1 MPNTRL
7 QNARDILP
15 KGLLSR
21 LRKYCT
27 GLVYVPAP
35 QTENDSHEAI
45 LRLHKAGRSPRYI
58 ARTTGVSAKWAR
70 HIVADARSVKPPKP
84 ISKLCRAVP
93 MTLLRQI
100 QEHVVGRL
108 YVPPRRTKKAAR
120 NRRMERL
127 FEQGLSVSEIARRMR
142 LSQRQ
147 VYRLKKAWTDS
158 LALKELGG
166 EDAPAKAQRQD
177 RKPRSRA
184 FANLCHRC
192 GRPMASKGESCCD
205 LCRTIEGGSDGDVI
219 ILGRVPI
226 VFFDPKF

>member
-15 KGLLSR
+15 KGLFIKLQR
-21 LRKYCT
+21 CCT

-35 QTENDSHEAI
+35 ATENDSHETI
-45 LRLHKAGRSPRYI
+45 LKLHKAGRSASYI
-58 ARTTGVSAKWAR
+58 ALTTGVSAKWVR
-70 HIVADARSVKPPKP
+70 HIVADAQSIKPPRP
-84 ISKLCRAVP
+84 LPKLCRVVP

-120 NRRMERL
+120 DRRMERL
-127 FEQGLSVSEIARRMR
+127 FEQRLSVSEIARRMR
-142 LSQRQ
+142 LSERQ

-158 LALKELGG
+158 AAQRKLDG
-166 EDAPAKAQRQD
+166 EDAPANVQRQD

-184 FANLCHRC
+184 VANLCRRC
-192 GRPMASKGESCCD
+192 GRPMASKGESYCD
-205 LCRTIEGGSDGDVI
+205 FCKRIEGGSDGDVI
-219 ILGRVPI
+219 MLDRIPI

>member
-7 QNARDILP
+7 HNARDILP
-15 KGLLSR
+15 KGLFIKLQR
-21 LRKYCT
+21 CCT

-35 QTENDSHEAI
+35 QIQDSSHETI
-45 LRLHKAGRSPRYI
+45 LKLHKAGRSASYI
-58 ARTTGVSAKWAR
+58 ALTTGVSAKWVR
-70 HIVADARSVKPPKP
+70 HIVADAQSIKRPRPVP
-84 ISKLCRAVP
+84 KLCRVVP
-93 MTLLRQI
+93 TTLLRQI

-120 NRRMERL
+120 NRRIERL
-127 FEQGLSVSEIARRMR
+127 FDQGASVPEIARRMR

-158 LALKELGG
+158 ATLRKLGG
-166 EDAPAKAQRQD
+166 EDTSAKAQRQD

-184 FANLCHRC
+184 AGNLCRRC
-192 GRPMASKGESCCD
+192 GRQLASKGESYCD
-205 LCRTIEGGSDGDVI
+205 LCKRIEGGSDGDVI
-219 ILGRVPI
+219 ILDRVPI

>member
-15 KGLLSR
+15 KGLFIKLQR
-21 LRKYCT
+21 CCT

-35 QTENDSHEAI
+35 QTENDSHKTI
-45 LRLHKAGRSPRYI
+45 LKLHKAGRSASYI
-58 ARTTGVSAKWAR
+58 ALTTGVSAKWVR
-70 HIVADARSVKPPKP
+70 HIVADAQSVKPPRP
-84 ISKLCRAVP
+84 VPKLCHAVP

-120 NRRMERL
+120 NRRAERL
-127 FEQGLSVSEIARRMR
+127 FDQGTSVSEIARRMR
-142 LSQRQ
+142 LSERQ
-147 VYRLKKAWTDS
+147 VYRIKKAWTDS
-158 LALKELGG
+158 VALRELGG

-192 GRPMASKGESCCD
+192 GRPMASKGESHCD

-219 ILGRVPI
+219 ILDRVPI

>member
-15 KGLLSR
+15 KGLFIKLQR
-21 LRKYCT
+21 CCT

-35 QTENDSHEAI
+35 QTKDDSHETI
-45 LRLHKAGRSPRYI
+45 LKLHKAGRSPSYI
-58 ARTTGVSAKWAR
+58 ARTTGVSAKWVR
-70 HIVADARSVKPPKP
+70 HIVADAQSIKPPRP
-84 ISKLCRAVP
+84 MPKLCRVVP
-93 MTLLRQI
+93 TTLLRQI

-108 YVPPRRTKKAAR
+108 YVPPKQTKKAAR

-127 FEQGLSVSEIARRMR
+127 FDQGLSVSEIARRMR
-142 LSQRQ
+142 LSERQ
-147 VYRLKKAWTDS
+147 VYRLKKVWTDS

-166 EDAPAKAQRQD
+166 EDTSAKTQRQD

-184 FANLCHRC
+184 VGNLCHLC
-192 GRPMASKGESCCD
+192 GRQLASKGESCCD

-219 ILGRVPI
+219 ILDRVPI